1 MHAPAL
7 DVKAALE
14 NLPSI
19 NVASVSTTR
28 NGWRITFE
36 SEAGDLPLMQV
47 TTGRITGFA
56 HISVSVEEVAKGTAA
71 KLLFDGSDQPDNC
84 IFTAT
89 ELTTDAGYA
98 FKVAPV
104 NAIGDGALS
113 AVSITAIPS
122 TRAAASQTTASGSAL
137 IAGIA
142 GTVAEEQLVV
152 FVTEDCDSNQL
163 VLSLG
168 NSGQTENL
176 CGSSAS
182 LFEESI
188 EKLGNVGD
196 VHVTREPITSLA
208 GLQGFAWTVTFFSL
222 KGDVPT
228 LKVDIQLVNQGRDWS
243 DRTGLE
249 AAYVSE
255 FMKGRANEFIIE
267 PKKASGT
274 PLMSFDEIQ
283 GVDTFYTEL
292 WLPDELKSDGSHLW
306 HSDGGSAVYN
316 RIQYEVQTLSVQK
329 GSSPFTITMDT
340 SGMIGG
346 ISLSTKD
353 LPGGNVTSRE
363 IKDALED
370 LDKVGSIQI
379 SSLPLSD
386 STKFFI
392 TFMSEFGERL
402 LLYTSSDSVSV
413 SRDGGSYGV
422 TEVQTITLVS
432 DKAFIYGVQSISIPR
447 SSRNFTLTYGSSTTN
462 SIACN
467 FANVSDA
474 LILITVLKR
483 ELESFSDIEVVVDSF
498 ISGSGSDN
506 GPWIFKVTFIK
517 PVGRLP
523 SITSDKAIITE
534 IQQGSSNLHRTFVL
548 SYMSE
553 FTGSI
558 PFDADAQV
566 MKKHLE
572 ALANCYSVF
581 DVLALSF
588 VIGTYSVRPVL
599 FFSR

>member
-1 MHAPAL
+1 
-7 DVKAALE
+7 
-14 NLPSI
+14 
-19 NVASVSTTR
+19 
-28 NGWRITFE
+28 
-36 SEAGDLPLMQV
+36 
-47 TTGRITGFA
+47 
-56 HISVSVEEVAKGTAA
+56 
-71 KLLFDGSDQPDNC
+71 
-84 IFTAT
+84 
-89 ELTTDAGYA
+89 
-98 FKVAPV
+98 
-104 NAIGDGALS
+104 
-113 AVSITAIPS
+113 
-122 TRAAASQTTASGSAL
+122 
-137 IAGIA
+137 
-142 GTVAEEQLVV
+142 
-152 FVTEDCDSNQL
+152 
-163 VLSLG
+163 
-168 NSGQTENL
+168 
-176 CGSSAS
+176 
-182 LFEESI
+182 
-188 EKLGNVGD
+188 
-196 VHVTREPITSLA
+196 
-208 GLQGFAWTVTFFSL
+208 
-222 KGDVPT
+222 
-228 LKVDIQLVNQGRDWS
+228 
-243 DRTGLE
+243 
-249 AAYVSE
+249 
-255 FMKGRANEFIIE
+255 
-267 PKKASGT
+267 
-274 PLMSFDEIQ
+274 
-283 GVDTFYTEL
+283 
-292 WLPDELKSDGSHLW
+292 
-306 HSDGGSAVYN
+306 
-316 RIQYEVQTLSVQK
+316 
-329 GSSPFTITMDT
+329 MDT

-392 TFMSEFGERL
+392 TFMSEFGERP

-506 GPWIFKVTFIK
+506 DPWIFKVTFIK